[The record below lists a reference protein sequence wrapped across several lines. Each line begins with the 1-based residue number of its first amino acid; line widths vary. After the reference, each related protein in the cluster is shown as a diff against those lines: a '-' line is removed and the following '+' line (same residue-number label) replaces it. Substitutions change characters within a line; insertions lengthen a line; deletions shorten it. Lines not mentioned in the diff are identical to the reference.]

1 MIIIITTDTDNYK
14 SDAFNRFM
22 QHAPSPIKIV
32 FAKEDIETTLN
43 KVIGAISGVENEDR
57 I

>member
-1 MIIIITTDTDNYK
+1 MIIIINTDTDNYK

-22 QHAPSPIKIV
+22 QNAPCPIRIV
-32 FAKEDIETTLN
+32 FAKEPLDTTLN
-43 KVIGAISGVENEDR
+43 KVIGAISGAENEDR